1 MGQNRR
7 TQAIQECAG
16 KQEPPIDEH
25 LTDAERKYRRQPRE
39 WVAEFVKAG
48 LPEDFIDRQV
58 RLLKRGKNDLPYGW
72 ACYAQM
78 KPLKLFPVSI
88 IYLALN
94 ARLEYSNVTYQETC
108 KCCEQIVYWG
118 GLGAIKRRHFL
129 PRKQLSD
136 HLGTTFFSHFSS
148 SICETDTNGFV
159 ALADVFLG
167 LVCQKKLLE
176 QPL

>member
-16 KQEPPIDEH
+16 QQEPPIDEH

-39 WVAEFVKAG
+39 WVAEFVNAG

-58 RLLKRGKNDLPYGW
+58 RLLKRGKNDFPYGW

-108 KCCEQIVYWG
+108 KRCEQIIWAKENNREPNIGNDQRVADDY
-118 GLGAIKRRHFL
+118 
-129 PRKQLSD
+129 LSPA
-136 HLGTTFFSHFSS
+136 HAN
-148 SICETDTNGFV
+148 IRNNCR
-159 ALADVFLG
+159 
-167 LVCQKKLLE
+167 
-176 QPL
+176 